1 MERDEHAQQGAGT
14 GEVGA
19 YSVGA
24 DIRSREQDEPVGS
37 PIDEI
42 EQADTAPRGQVVG
55 ENSGIVGD
63 SDSMTTGNS
72 GNHDRDD
79 TDQRNISRATKSGES
94 ADEFQDL
101 NTLRD
106 DPNVDVDKRGA

>member
-1 MERDEHAQQGAGT
+1 MDRDKQAGAQGT
-14 GEVGA
+14 DDEVGG
-19 YSVGA
+19 YTVGA
-24 DIRSREQDEPVGS
+24 DIRSGESEQPVGN
-37 PIDEI
+37 PVEDI
-42 EQADTAPRGQVVG
+42 EQAETAPRGQVVG
-55 ENSGIVGD
+55 ENSGVLGD

-72 GNHDRDD
+72 GDHDRDD

-106 DPNVDVDKRGA
+106 DPNVDVDTR